1 MTSFEKNFRYTFA
14 DYLEWENAAHTELID
29 GAPVM
34 IAPPLRIHQ
43 EISGELFRQ
52 LANYLDGKKCKVYHP
67 PFGVRLFA
75 QKGDKPKD
83 IYDMVEPDITIVCDP
98 DKLDKYGCRGAPDM
112 VIEVLSPSTR
122 RHDRLVKLN
131 MYQRAGVREYWIVN
145 PEECTV
151 QVLLLKGEY
160 LVHHEEYGQS
170 DLAKVNIL
178 DNCQID
184 LNKVFPT

>member
-1 MTSFEKNFRYTFA
+1 M
-14 DYLEWENAAHTELID
+14 
-29 GAPVM
+29 
-34 IAPPLRIHQ
+34 
-43 EISGELFRQ
+43 
-52 LANYLDGKKCKVYHP
+52 
-67 PFGVRLFA
+67 
-75 QKGDKPKD
+75 
-83 IYDMVEPDITIVCDP
+83 EPDITIVCDP
-98 DKLDKYGCRGAPDM
+98 NKLDKYGCIGAPDM

-160 LVHHEEYGQS
+160 LVHHEEYAQS

-178 DNCQID
+178 DDCQID
-184 LNKVFPT
+184 LGKVFPR